1 VIKDVGWRGKWQIRK
16 LSTFERM
23 QLLLTENIV
32 MATALEIQHI
42 SEQIRKEFAPQ
53 KIILFGSH
61 SGGNPDIDSDVD
73 LLVVAE
79 FQGKPWRFSVEIRE
93 RIKAGVPLDLMVR
106 TPEQLK
112 ERLAKNDM
120 FLTEIMTNGKVLY
133 EA

>member
-1 VIKDVGWRGKWQIRK
+1 
-16 LSTFERM
+16 
-23 QLLLTENIV
+23 
-32 MATALEIQHI
+32 MATASEIQHI

-79 FQGKPWRFSVEIRE
+79 FQGKPWRFAVEIRD
-93 RIKAGVPLDLMVR
+93 RIKPTIPLDLMVR

-112 ERLAKNDM
+112 ERLSKHDM
-120 FLTEIMTNGKVLY
+120 LLTEIITHGTVLY
-133 EA
+133 ET

>member
-1 VIKDVGWRGKWQIRK
+1 VEII
-16 LSTFERM
+16 F
-23 QLLLTENIV
+23 
-32 MATALEIQHI
+32 MATASEIQQI

-79 FQGKPWRFSVEIRE
+79 FQGKPWRFAVEIRE
-93 RIKAGVPLDLMVR
+93 RIKAGVPLDLLVR

-112 ERLAKNDM
+112 DRLAKHDM
-120 FLTEIMTNGKVLY
+120 FLTDIVTHGTVLY